1 MSADTFQEKIILPA
15 LQLIK
20 HDSKVKRF
28 YFFPGMLSILFLS
41 ALLVYQ
47 SIYTYVIVLGE
58 KEEALEIILN
68 LLHSEYITQAAIAAG
83 IFVVLY
89 IFTTPIFE
97 WGLVRYIDEKVSG
110 SKVSISDSIGFGVFR
125 FYPMFEYN
133 NIFSMFKF
141 ISIVNAFLFAIRFIG
156 SEYLKYMTIVFC
168 VAFFFSIII
177 NTLVAYAKYE
187 IVLQNKSVFDAIG
200 TSARISLLS
209 LKTTL
214 RLYLLMFVVNVKVI
228 INFIIFLIFPLMIVG
243 AVGYITST
251 LFLAI
256 VIGFIGVI
264 FIGLVLILGYLT
276 AVLEVFTS
284 AAWYFAY
291 KQGREKLEKAHA
303 DT

>member
-1 MSADTFQEKIILPA
+1 
-15 LQLIK
+15 
-20 HDSKVKRF
+20 
-28 YFFPGMLSILFLS
+28 
-41 ALLVYQ
+41 
-47 SIYTYVIVLGE
+47 
-58 KEEALEIILN
+58 
-68 LLHSEYITQAAIAAG
+68 
-83 IFVVLY
+83 
-89 IFTTPIFE
+89 
-97 WGLVRYIDEKVSG
+97 
-110 SKVSISDSIGFGVFR
+110 
-125 FYPMFEYN
+125 MFEYN

-156 SEYLKYMTIVFC
+156 LEYLKYMTIIFC
-168 VAFFFSIII
+168 VAFLFSIII

-187 IVLQNKSVFDAIG
+187 IVLQNKTVFEAIG

-256 VIGFIGVI
+256 VVGFIGIV
-264 FIGLVLILGYLT
+264 FIVLVLILGYMT

-291 KQGREKLEKAHA
+291 KQGREKLERANA
-303 DT
+303 DK